1 MEDVL
6 LMMVGDNIP
15 NDQVSAIA
23 SRSISELSQN
33 GVITFEQFCES
44 LAKIDIDEKLSMK
57 FLT

>member
-15 NDQVSAIA
+15 NDQVSSIA

-44 LAKIDIDEKLSMK
+44 LRKIDIDEKLSMK